1 MGDNARVFEH
11 LGVTPDQ
18 SRVYELLVRVGTC
31 TTAEI
36 AEELPEVDAEAVVAS
51 LDDLGLVQ
59 RRSGDPAVW
68 QAVAPDL
75 AVEMLIAARE
85 DGHRRARAE
94 ALPLMELYLK
104 GRDEQHQD
112 DSGMVEVVTGV
123 NSVRDLWET
132 LLAGARSE
140 VCVLDQ
146 PPYVSPPEDHVAL
159 EVDTRARQ
167 VQWRVIYDRSSI
179 ELPGRL
185 AEIVHLIAAGERA
198 RVTPTLPFKL
208 GLVDERVAV
217 LPVGSNGIVDKVLL
231 IRPSALLDV
240 LISTFELYW
249 DRGIPFTPNSAASG
263 AADEVADPQLLAL
276 LAAGLTDESI
286 ARQLGL
292 GPRTVQRRVRQL
304 MDRSGAQTRFQA
316 GVQAMRRGWL

>member
-1 MGDNARVFEH
+1 MGNNALVFEH
-11 LGVTPDQ
+11 LGVTPAQ

-31 TTAEI
+31 TAAEI
-36 AEELPEVDAEAVVAS
+36 AAELPDVAAGPVVES
-51 LDDLGLVQ
+51 LDALGLVQ

-85 DGHRRARAE
+85 DGHRRARAQ
-94 ALPLMELYLK
+94 ALPLMELYLR
-104 GRDEQHQD
+104 GRGEQHQD

-123 NSVRDLWET
+123 SAVRDLWET

-208 GLVDERVAV
+208 GLVDARVAV
-217 LPVGSNGIVDKVLL
+217 LPVGSNGVVDKVLL

-249 DRGIPFTPNSAASG
+249 DRGIPFTPKSAAGGSTE
-263 AADEVADPQLLAL
+263 EVADPQLLAL
-276 LAAGLTDESI
+276 LAAGLTDDSI

-292 GPRTVQRRVRQL
+292 APRTVQRRVRQL